1 MKHQNGKRKL
11 NLKYP
16 HRTAMLR
23 NQAIHLITYGHLVS
37 TKARVKETQR
47 FVEKLVTLAR
57 QGNEFNIRRR
67 VLALLPYKQEA
78 LLKLFH
84 EIAVKYVGRPGGY
97 TRVIPMGRRTSDTA
111 EIARL
116 EWV

>member
-1 MKHQNGKRKL
+1 MRHQNGKRKL

-16 HRTAMLR
+16 HRVALLR
-23 NQAIHLITYGHLVS
+23 NQAISLILQGHLVS

-57 QGNEFNIRRR
+57 QGNHFNIRRR
-67 VLALLPYKQEA
+67 LLALLPYKQEA
-78 LLKLFH
+78 LLKLLN
-84 EIAVKYVGRPGGY
+84 EIAVNYVSRPGGY
-97 TRVIPMGRRTSDTA
+97 TRVISLGRRPSDTA